1 MEAAKEG
8 AFALHVA
15 WEILAEPG
23 SESLSWRRA
32 ACREDGGCAPSEREA
47 GGVLRLLQ
55 RDHSLAVPPG
65 SRGAVNAYASS
76 TGELSAAV
84 RAHLRATRDP
94 FYAVAP
100 VQTQNFGGKGGSQQL
115 WWCGTANGW
124 RVTEPNVRT
133 KKDGVGLTHPRRER
147 DEMPSDDINLLPVVE
162 TDDVDALDREVAGL
176 QDLLDDKSAGRTTL
190 DGELKPPDLAA
201 NEIETT
207 PNPAWKAGERESPHT
222 PPPTPSGP
230 HTDDLVHQAGRD
242 EITDQILI
250 TAEETQSSSIRTTVG
265 NDTPAGV
272 DLEYATGGD
281 VGGRTALAASRID
294 DSGTTRYAEVE
305 KTFVVIETVAVL
317 EAPEREASTLAHVE
331 AGGTFIA
338 CGEIT
343 VPPAN
348 LPQHSPPQ
356 NWLDHPQTMLQVRL
370 EQHGISPI
378 ESQSV
383 SQIELGWIAEE
394 DVAGS
399 VVCLDL
405 GRCLKPPIGNLCR
418 GRGNRFCDGYY
429 RVQQIPTRQP
439 GVYPTLRRVTD
450 YVVSDCDGW
459 GRFCC
464 CCCQCCST
472 DSYLGTYYRTN
483 KDNVGL
489 CPAGTVVKA
498 LEHKMQVQKHSF
510 PSAGSPQMFVSFICT
525 PRGWL
530 KVCESRS
537 KIDAQHWTAFPM
549 SSTEPV
555 ILAAG
560 GGRLESTDNSWVG
573 FQQFQPKA
581 YQTLRLLALGLPALY
596 IAVYCATQV
605 ADPDWV
611 ASHPYSAHVGLGM
624 MLYFVCVRCLGNW
637 ELAQEARNAEV
648 NDPALGIEVLRGETW
663 RRRSPSV

>member
-8 AFALHVA
+8 TFALHAA

-47 GGVLRLLQ
+47 GGLLRLLQ
-55 RDHSLAVPPG
+55 RDHSLTVPPG

-84 RAHLRATRDP
+84 RAHLRATRDL

-100 VQTQNFGGKGGSQQL
+100 VQTQNYGGKGGSQQL

-133 KKDGVGLTHPRRER
+133 KKDGVGLKRPRRER
-147 DEMPSDDINLLPVVE
+147 DEMPSDDISLLPVVE
-162 TDDVDALDREVAGL
+162 TDDVNALDREVAGL
-176 QDLLDDKSAGRTTL
+176 QDLLDDKSAGRATL
-190 DGELKPPDLAA
+190 GGELKPPDLAA
-201 NEIETT
+201 NGIETT
-207 PNPAWKAGERESPHT
+207 PNPAWKAGERESPRT
-222 PPPTPSGP
+222 PPPALSGP
-230 HTDDLVHQAGRD
+230 HTHDLAHQAGRD
-242 EITDQILI
+242 EITVQTLT

-272 DLEYATGGD
+272 DLEHATGGD
-281 VGGRTALAASRID
+281 VGGRTALAVSRTD
-294 DSGTTRYAEVE
+294 DSGTTGYAEVE
-305 KTFVVIETVAVL
+305 KTFVVTKTVAVL

-356 NWLDHPQTMLQVRL
+356 SWLDHPQTMLQVRL
-370 EQHGISPI
+370 EQRGISHTEPQSESRI
-378 ESQSV
+378 EF
-383 SQIELGWIAEE
+383 GWIAEE

-405 GRCLKPPIGNLCR
+405 ERCLKPPIGNLCR
-418 GRGNRFCDGYY
+418 GRGNRFYDGYY
-429 RVQQIPTRQP
+429 RVQQVRGGQP

-450 YVVSDCDGW
+450 YVNGGC
-459 GRFCC
+459 GRCR
-464 CCCQCCST
+464 S
-472 DSYLGTYYRTN
+472 DSYRGTYYRT
-483 KDNVGL
+483 DGHNVGR

-498 LEHKMQVQKHSF
+498 LEHKMQVQKTSSLTHDS
-510 PSAGSPQMFVSFICT
+510 QIFVSFICT

-537 KIDAQHWTAFPM
+537 KLDATHWAAVPM

-560 GGRLESTDNSWVG
+560 GGRLGSTDSSWVR

-581 YQTLRLLALGLPALY
+581 YQTLRVLALGLPALY
-596 IAVYCATQV
+596 IVIYCAMQI
-605 ADPDWV
+605 ADPEWV
-611 ASHPYSAHVGLGM
+611 ASHPYSAHVGVGVI
-624 MLYFVCVRCLGNW
+624 LYFVCVKCLRQR
-637 ELAQEARNAEV
+637 ELVQEARNGKV
-648 NDPALGIEVLRGETW
+648 NDPALGIEVVEGKEVRQFHGAA
-663 RRRSPSV
+663 